1 MNILSFAWTELAS
14 LAAELAKPLKQVF
27 IEFTTRGQPITVT
40 LWRSDNTGLRIHSE
54 MHDVAE
60 RREVGVLS
68 FAYNSEPP
76 SEGKA
81 VFVASVFERHIGVSK
96 LVIEESGTSAESG
109 VVLSAADDQI
119 VIVAGVFP
127 YTLAV
132 DGLLLAPRVFQ
143 PEYPMEQY
151 LRIPLS

>member
-1 MNILSFAWTELAS
+1 MKTPSFAWAEPAS
-14 LAAELAKPLKQVF
+14 LAAELARPLKQVF
-27 IEFTTRGQPITVT
+27 VEFTSHGEPIALT
-40 LWRSDNTGLRIHSE
+40 LWRSDDSGLRIHSE

-76 SEGKA
+76 TEGKA
-81 VFVASVFERHIGVSK
+81 VYVASAFERHISVYK

-109 VVLSAADDQI
+109 VVLEAANDQI

-127 YTLAV
+127 SRL
-132 DGLLLAPRVFQ
+132 P
-143 PEYPMEQY
+143 
-151 LRIPLS
+151 

>member
-1 MNILSFAWTELAS
+1 MNILSFSWAEPTS
-14 LAAELAKPLKQVF
+14 LAAELARPLKQVF
-27 IEFTTRGQPITVT
+27 VEFMPHGEPITLT
-40 LWRSDNTGLRIHSE
+40 LWRSNNTGLRIQSE
-54 MHDVAE
+54 MHDVVE

-76 SEGKA
+76 TEGKP
-81 VFVASVFERHIGVSK
+81 VCVASVFERQISVSK
-96 LVIEESGTSAESG
+96 LVIEESGTSADSG
-109 VVLSAADDQI
+109 VVLEAANDRI

-132 DGLLLAPRVFQ
+132 SGLFVGPFVFQ

-151 LRIPLS
+151 LRVPLG

>member
-1 MNILSFAWTELAS
+1 MNILSFAWAEPTPIAVELAR
-14 LAAELAKPLKQVF
+14 PLKQVF
-27 IEFTTRGQPITVT
+27 VEFTPHGEPIALI
-40 LWRSDNTGLRIHSE
+40 LWRSDDTGLRIHSE

-68 FAYNSEPP
+68 FAYNPEPP
-76 SEGKA
+76 TEGKA
-81 VFVASVFERHIGVSK
+81 VYVASVFERDIRVSK

-109 VVLSAADDQI
+109 VVLEAANDQI

-132 DGLLLAPRVFQ
+132 SGLFVAQHVFH

-151 LRIPLS
+151 LRVPLG